1 MKRKLL
7 TVLVLMFAIAFPAM
21 ATHQRAAEITY
32 TWLGGNAYEF
42 TLTCYTFTPSEA
54 GLQRDSLL
62 MNWGDGSQ
70 DYVPRIVMQNLGD
83 DYTLN
88 IYKMRHDYSS
98 AGSYVISME
107 DANRNYGVINIQNS
121 VTIPMYIETEL
132 VINPFLG
139 NNNSVQLLNAPID
152 KGCVGKLYLH
162 NPAAYDPDGDSLSY
176 RLLPCKGFNGEDIPG
191 FTYPQASSAFEMDPV
206 TGELHWEN
214 PMLQGE
220 YNVAFI
226 VEEWRGGVKIGSV
239 IRDMQ
244 ILIAACNNDLPQ
256 IQCLNDTCV
265 EAGQQLF
272 FSVSASDPNQ
282 NAVELTASGAPFE
295 LANAPAMMDPETA
308 FGLNPSFDFIWN
320 TDCSHVRRAP
330 YQVVFH
336 AKDNAQPVSLTN
348 VKTVN
353 VSVIGPKV
361 SDFCGTP
368 QGNDVRLSWSPYTCQ
383 QAVALRIYR
392 KIGCDDYEPDAC
404 ETGIRP
410 GYQMISEISD
420 VSSTAYTDFGLLQGV
435 IYSYRMVAV
444 FRDGAESKVSDAV
457 CVSLKNDLPLM
468 MQVSNNPEDLHSGHV
483 VVKWAK
489 PMDIDAQFVPPF
501 RYQLKRNLDGN
512 SSVVYSGNDTVFAD
526 NSIDLA
532 MVQNLSYQVEMSD
545 ANQQMMGESASASAI
560 ILAATGGDE
569 KVTLQWTEA
578 VPWIIDSTQVF
589 RQQGNGF
596 VNIATV
602 TQMDYVDSPLE
613 NDRPYS
619 YYVCTFGHYS
629 LDGIVSP
636 LMNYSAI
643 VSATPNDN
651 EPPERPVVEV
661 ETDCD
666 AVTNLLTWQKV
677 QDEDLAGFR
686 IYHATSVQHDFELL
700 TKIDNPTATSYL
712 HEEITSVV
720 GCYYVIAFDEKGNQ
734 SQPSDT
740 LCVDYETCPVYE
752 LPNVFTPNGDG
763 YNDLFVPIHAQLP
776 LINHVKMVIFNRWGN
791 VLLET
796 TEPMI
801 NWNGKNSQTNLP
813 CPDGTYFYVCE
824 VKFQGLEGE
833 ETLNLQGSITIVR

>member
-1 MKRKLL
+1 MKRKLF
-7 TVLVLMFAIAFPAM
+7 TVLVLMFAFAFPAM

-32 TWLGGNAYEF
+32 KWLGGNAYEF
-42 TLTCYTFTPSEA
+42 TLTCYTYSPSPA

-62 MNWGDGSQ
+62 MNWGDGFQ
-70 DYVPRIVMQNLGD
+70 DYVPRVVMQNLGD

-98 AGSYVISME
+98 AGTYVISME
-107 DANRNYGVINIQNS
+107 DANRNYGVVNIQNS

-139 NNNSVQLLNAPID
+139 NNNSVQLLNAPVD

-176 RLLPCKGFNGEDIPG
+176 RLLPCKGFNGEDIPS
-191 FTYPQASSAFEMDPV
+191 FTYPQASSTFEMDPV

-244 ILIAACNNDLPQ
+244 ILIAACDNDLPE
-256 IQCLNDTCV
+256 IHCLNDTCV

-272 FSVSASDPNQ
+272 FSVSASDPN
-282 NAVELTASGAPFE
+282 NNSVELTASGAPFE
-295 LANAPAMMDPETA
+295 LTNNPAMMDPETA
-308 FGLNPSFDFIWN
+308 IGLNPSFDFIWN
-320 TDCSHVRRAP
+320 TDCVHVRRAP
-330 YQVVFH
+330 YQLVFH
-336 AKDNAQPVSLTN
+336 AKDNGHPVSLTN
-348 VKTVN
+348 VKTVS
-353 VSVIGPKV
+353 VTVIGPKV
-361 SDFCGTP
+361 MDLYGSA
-368 QGNDVRLSWSPYTCQ
+368 QGNDIQLSWSPYACQ
-383 QAVALRIYR
+383 HAVALRIYR
-392 KIGCDDYEPDAC
+392 KIGCDGYEPDAC

-410 GYQMISEISD
+410 GFQMIAEITD
-420 VSSTAYTDFGLLQGV
+420 ISSTSFTDFNLAQGAT
-435 IYSYRMVAV
+435 YCYRIVAV
-444 FRDGAESKVSDAV
+444 FHDGAESKVSDAV

-468 MQVSNNPEDLHSGHV
+468 TQVSNNPEDLSSGHV
-483 VVKWAK
+483 LIKWVK
-489 PMDIDAQFVPPF
+489 PTDIDAQYTPPF
-501 RYQLKRNLDGN
+501 HYQLKRNLDGAA
-512 SSVVYSGNDTVFAD
+512 SVVYSGNDTVFMD
-526 NSIDLA
+526 NSVNLA
-532 MVQNLSYQVEMSD
+532 LLQNLSYQVEMND
-545 ANQQMMGESASASAI
+545 AQQQTMGESAFASAVF
-560 ILAATGGDE
+560 LTATGGDE
-569 KVTLQWTEA
+569 KVTLQWTED
-578 VPWIIDSTQVF
+578 VPWIIDSTQIF
-589 RQQGNGF
+589 RQQENRF
-596 VNIATV
+596 VKIAT
-602 TQMDYVDSPLE
+602 TAQMNFVDSPLE
-613 NDRPYS
+613 NDRSYS

-636 LMNYSAI
+636 LMNYSSI

-651 EPPERPVVEV
+651 EPPERPILEI

-666 AVTNLLTWQKV
+666 AVSNLLTWQKI

-686 IYHATSVQHDFELL
+686 IYHTTSLQHDFELL
-700 TKIDNPTATSYL
+700 TKIDNPTVTEYL

-720 GCYYVIAFDEKGNQ
+720 GCYYVVAFDVKGNQ

-740 LCVDYETCPVYE
+740 LCVDYETCPIYE
-752 LPNVFTPNGDG
+752 LPNVFTPNSDG
-763 YNDLFVPIHAQLP
+763 YNDLFVPIHAQLSV
-776 LINHVKMVIFNRWGN
+776 INHVKMVIFNRWGN

-796 TEPMI
+796 SEPMI
-801 NWNGKNSQTNLP
+801 NWNGKNSHNNQP

-833 ETLNLQGSITIVR
+833 ETMKLQGSITIIK

>member
-7 TVLVLMFAIAFPAM
+7 LVIVMLFVFAFSAK

-32 TWLGGNAYEF
+32 EWLGGNAYEF
-42 TLTCYTFTPSEA
+42 TLTCYTYSPSPA

-62 MNWGDGSQ
+62 INWGDGSL

-88 IYKMRHDYSS
+88 IYKMRHDFSS
-98 AGSYVISME
+98 AGTYVISME

-121 VTIPMYIETEL
+121 VTTPMYIETEL

-139 NNNSVQLLNAPID
+139 NNNSVQLLNAPVD

-191 FTYPQASSAFEMDPV
+191 FTYPQASSTFEMDSV
-206 TGELHWEN
+206 TGELRWEN

-244 ILIAACNNDLPQ
+244 ILIAACNNDLPV
-256 IQCLNDTCV
+256 INCLSDTCV

-272 FSVSASDPNQ
+272 FSVSASDPN
-282 NAVELTASGAPFE
+282 NNSVELTASGAPFE
-295 LANAPAMMDPETA
+295 LTNAPAMMDPETA
-308 FGLNPSFDFIWN
+308 IGLNPSFNFIWN
-320 TDCSHVRRAP
+320 TDCSHVRHAP

-353 VSVIGPKV
+353 ISVVGPKV
-361 SDFCGTP
+361 TDFSGTS
-368 QGNDVRLSWSPYTCQ
+368 QGNDVQLSWSPYACQ

-420 VSSTAYTDFGLLQGV
+420 ISATSFTDLGLIQGV
-435 IYSYRMVAV
+435 TYCYRMVSI
-444 FRDGAESKVSDAV
+444 FRDGTESKVSNAV

-468 MQVSNNPEDLHSGHV
+468 TQVSNNPDDLPSGHV
-483 VVKWAK
+483 VVRWSK
-489 PMDIDAQFVPPF
+489 PGNVEAHFVPPF
-501 RYQLKRNLDGN
+501 RYQLKRNLNGN
-512 SSVVYSGNDTVFAD
+512 SSVVYSGNDTLFMD
-526 NSIDLA
+526 NSVDLA
-532 MVQNLSYQVEMSD
+532 MAQSLSYQVEMSD
-545 ANQQMMGESASASAI
+545 AQQQTMGESALASAVF
-560 ILAATGGDE
+560 LTATGGDE

-578 VPWIIDSTQVF
+578 VPWIIDSTQIF
-589 RQQGNGF
+589 RQQENRF
-596 VNIATV
+596 VKIATT
-602 TQMDYVDSPLE
+602 TQINFVDSPLE
-613 NDRPYS
+613 NDRSYS

-629 LDGIVSP
+629 LDGIACP
-636 LMNYSAI
+636 LLNYSAI
-643 VSATPNDN
+643 VNAMPSDN
-651 EPPERPVVEV
+651 EPPECPLLEI

-666 AVTNLLTWQKV
+666 AVTNLLTWQKI

-686 IYHATSVQHDFELL
+686 IYHATSLQHDFELL
-700 TKIDNPTATSYL
+700 TKIDNPTATEYL

-720 GCYYVIAFDEKGNQ
+720 GCYYVVAIDEKGNQ

-740 LCVDYETCPVYE
+740 LCVDYETCPIYE

-763 YNDLFVPIHAQLP
+763 YNDLFVPIHAQLSV
-776 LINHVKMVIFNRWGN
+776 INHVKMVIFNRSGN

-796 TEPMI
+796 TEPLI
-801 NWNGKNSQTNLP
+801 NWNGKNSHTNLP

-833 ETLNLQGSITIVR
+833 ETMKLQGSIMIIK

>member
-7 TVLVLMFAIAFPAM
+7 LVIVMLFVFAFSAK

-32 TWLGGNAYEF
+32 EWLGGNAYEF
-42 TLTCYTFTPSEA
+42 TLTCYTYSPSPA

-62 MNWGDGSQ
+62 INWGDGSQ

-88 IYKMRHDYSS
+88 IYKMRHDFSS
-98 AGSYVISME
+98 AGTYVISME

-121 VTIPMYIETEL
+121 VTTPMYIETEL

-139 NNNSVQLLNAPID
+139 NNNSVQLLNAPVD

-191 FTYPQASSAFEMDPV
+191 FTYPQASSTFEMDSV
-206 TGELHWEN
+206 TGELRWEN

-244 ILIAACNNDLPQ
+244 ILIAACNNDLPV
-256 IQCLNDTCV
+256 INCLSDTCV

-282 NAVELTASGAPFE
+282 NQVELTASGAPFE
-295 LANAPAMMDPETA
+295 LTNAPAMMDPETA
-308 FGLNPSFDFIWN
+308 IGLNPSFNFIWN
-320 TDCSHVRRAP
+320 TDCSHVRHAP

-353 VSVIGPKV
+353 ISVVGPKV
-361 SDFCGTP
+361 TDFSGTS
-368 QGNDVRLSWSPYTCQ
+368 QGNDVQLSWSPYACQ

-420 VSSTAYTDFGLLQGV
+420 ISATSFTDLGLIQGV
-435 IYSYRMVAV
+435 TYCYRMVSI
-444 FRDGAESKVSDAV
+444 FRDGTESKVSNAV

-468 MQVSNNPEDLHSGHV
+468 TQVSNNPDDLPSGHV
-483 VVKWAK
+483 VVRWSK
-489 PMDIDAQFVPPF
+489 PGNVEAHFVPPF
-501 RYQLKRNLDGN
+501 RYQLKRNLNGN
-512 SSVVYSGNDTVFAD
+512 SSVVYSGNDTLFMD
-526 NSIDLA
+526 NSVDLA
-532 MVQNLSYQVEMSD
+532 MAQSLSYQVEMSD
-545 ANQQMMGESASASAI
+545 AQQQTMGESALASAVF
-560 ILAATGGDE
+560 LTATGGDE

-578 VPWIIDSTQVF
+578 VPWIIDSTQIF
-589 RQQGNGF
+589 RQQENRF
-596 VNIATV
+596 VKIATT
-602 TQMDYVDSPLE
+602 TQMNFVDSPLE
-613 NDRPYS
+613 NDRSYS

-629 LDGIVSP
+629 LDGIACP
-636 LMNYSAI
+636 LLNYSAI
-643 VSATPNDN
+643 VNAMPSDN
-651 EPPERPVVEV
+651 EPPECPLLEI

-666 AVTNLLTWQKV
+666 AVTNLLTWQKI

-686 IYHATSVQHDFELL
+686 IYHATSLQHDFELL
-700 TKIDNPTATSYL
+700 TKIDNPAATEYL

-720 GCYYVIAFDEKGNQ
+720 GCYYVVAIDEKGNQ

-740 LCVDYETCPVYE
+740 LCVDYETCPIYE

-763 YNDLFVPIHAQLP
+763 YNDLFVPIHAQLSV
-776 LINHVKMVIFNRWGN
+776 INHVKMVIFNRWGN

-796 TEPMI
+796 TEPLI
-801 NWNGKNSQTNLP
+801 NWNGKNSHTNLP

-833 ETLNLQGSITIVR
+833 ETMKLQGSIMIIK